1 MLKYKDYSTLINE
14 QQKEYESFT
23 KDKMFFAFT
32 EEQFNEGMK
41 RFGLAPDDTDKVYQI
56 GFGGYYILRAQAK
69 AHNELVKRLNIEK
82 KEHMKDFDF
91 LKSAFHY
98 ELANHEFCITYEL
111 DDTLDAL
118 LLTYEQVNSDP
129 VMKKALLEAKKEY
142 LKNCEDW
149 M

>member
-23 KDKMFFAFT
+23 KDKIFFAFT

-56 GFGGYYILRAQAK
+56 GFGGYILRAHAK
-69 AHNELVKRLNIEK
+69 AHNDLVKRLNIEK
-82 KEHMKDFDF
+82 KEHMKDLDF

-98 ELANHEFCITYEL
+98 ELANHEFCVTYEL

>member
-14 QQKEYESFT
+14 QQKE
-23 KDKMFFAFT
+23 
-32 EEQFNEGMK
+32 
-41 RFGLAPDDTDKVYQI
+41 
-56 GFGGYYILRAQAK
+56 
-69 AHNELVKRLNIEK
+69 
-82 KEHMKDFDF
+82 HMKDFDF
-91 LKSAFHY
+91 LKSAFRY

>member
-1 MLKYKDYSTLINE
+1 MLKYKDYSTLVNE
-14 QQKEYESFT
+14 QQKEYESF
-23 KDKMFFAFT
+23 
-32 EEQFNEGMK
+32 
-41 RFGLAPDDTDKVYQI
+41 
-56 GFGGYYILRAQAK
+56 
-69 AHNELVKRLNIEK
+69 
-82 KEHMKDFDF
+82 F
-91 LKSAFHY
+91 LKSAFRY

>member
-23 KDKMFFAFT
+23 KDKLFFAFT

-41 RFGLAPDDTDKVYQI
+41 RFGLAPDDIDKVYQI
-56 GFGGYYILRAQAK
+56 GFGGYILRAQAK

-82 KEHMKDFDF
+82 KEHMKDFNF
-91 LKSAFHY
+91 LKSAFRY

-129 VMKKALLEAKKEY
+129 VIKKLY
-142 LKNCEDW
+142 LKQRKNILRIAKIGCD
-149 M
+149 